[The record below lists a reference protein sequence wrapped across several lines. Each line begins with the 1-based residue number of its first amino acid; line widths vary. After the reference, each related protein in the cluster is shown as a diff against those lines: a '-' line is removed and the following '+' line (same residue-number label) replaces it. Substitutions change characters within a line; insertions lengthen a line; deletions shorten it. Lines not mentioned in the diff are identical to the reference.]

1 VKRTRAS
8 QNHLGNREVSIKGVM
23 EKLKTKRERGKGE
36 HPFEE
41 TNSRFRLYF
50 PLTLSIRFRDLK
62 EKKR

>member
-1 VKRTRAS
+1 MYPQLTQKMGFTNKMAT
-8 QNHLGNREVSIKGVM
+8 
-23 EKLKTKRERGKGE
+23 EKLKTEREEGKGE